1 MASRDVLDNRIDV
14 WKDQYKDNQ
23 GVWRANQSTTG
34 NYGQVLRGNIRP
46 SDQPADGPLLP
57 ATLRN
62 DGWIDVYEAP
72 NGFGWRATFEA
83 DEGTLYRRTLGV
95 HEDGPIV
102 ETSWVVYEE
111 PIFPESSETPI
122 GLMSAMPAETLW
134 DKTKR
139 YAAIVWEAVKH
150 PIKTLQ
156 RRA

>member
-23 GVWRANQSTTG
+23 KSWRTSSSTTG
-34 NYGQVLRGNIRP
+34 NYGQVLRGNVRP

-62 DGWIDVYEAP
+62 EGWIDVYEAP

-83 DEGTLYRRTLGV
+83 DEGTLYRRSLSV

-102 ETSWVVYEE
+102 ETDWVVYEE
-111 PIFPESSETPI
+111 VILPLDAPI
-122 GLMSAMPAETLW
+122 GLLSASLQPETLW
-134 DKTKR
+134 AKTKR
-139 YAAIVWEAVKH
+139 YASNTWKYLNT
-150 PIKTLQ
+150 PIGDLW
-156 RRA
+156 RGNA